1 MIEGDPPV
9 LVNSEFRVIEG
20 LAFGNRNFES
30 MRQLDRCSLLRV
42 RCAHRSSRRFAE
54 LHGGCRR
61 AAKRSATMRLGRG
74 VGMSCVAFLIIVLA
88 SVGGAGAI
96 DLRYSLFHTKTD
108 AFAIAEDKW
117 MEAVT
122 KRTEGRVKFKPAYA
136 GTLFTITEA
145 FDAVQSGA
153 VEVALVAAG
162 VLSGKVT
169 DVSPFEPLGAY
180 AEGPRFAEMMKQAD
194 PILEGIF
201 AQHGVVYLWS
211 QGAPAVINMCR
222 GKHTKTPADYKGLKL
237 RTAGRWQAFQM
248 RALGA
253 SPIVL
258 DPGSQY
264 QALQT
269 GTIDCAL
276 AVNNLAL
283 SFKLHE
289 PAKFITQYGMPVN
302 LTITLINSK
311 VWESISPEDRKVI
324 RDISRETT
332 LGSMLPMMEAQTAAA
347 AKMKEQGANI
357 YYLTDAEKK
366 LFQEASKGVYDE
378 IRKGVGEAGKKL
390 LDLMAPY
397 R

>member
-1 MIEGDPPV
+1 MV
-9 LVNSEFRVIEG
+9 
-20 LAFGNRNFES
+20 
-30 MRQLDRCSLLRV
+30 
-42 RCAHRSSRRFAE
+42 
-54 LHGGCRR
+54 R
-61 AAKRSATMRLGRG
+61 AAL
-74 VGMSCVAFLIIVLA
+74 LA
-88 SVGGAGAI
+88 LAGILAAAAPAAAV

-122 KRTEGRVKFKPAYA
+122 RRTDGRIKFKPAYA
-136 GTLFTITEA
+136 GSLFTLTEA

-153 VEVALVAAG
+153 VDVALVAVS
-162 VLSGKVT
+162 VLSGKIP

-180 AEGPRFAEMMKQAD
+180 SEGPRFAEMMREAE
-194 PILEGIF
+194 PILESIF
-201 AQHGVVYLWS
+201 TQHKVVYLWS
-211 QGAPAVINMCR
+211 QGAPSVINVCR
-222 GKHTKTPADYKGLKL
+222 NKHTKLPADYKGLKL
-237 RTAGRWQAFQM
+237 RTAGRWQGFQM

-302 LTITLINSK
+302 LTITLMTPK
-311 VWESISPEDRKVI
+311 VFEGLSAEDRKTLREV
-324 RDISRETT
+324 SREITM
-332 LGSMLPMMEAQTAAA
+332 GSMLPMMEAQNAAA

-357 YYLTDAEKK
+357 YYLTDAEQKI
-366 LFQEASKGVYDE
+366 FQETSRGVYDE
-378 IRKGVGEAGKKL
+378 IRKAVGEPGRKL
-390 LDLMAPY
+390 LDLMSRY

>member
-1 MIEGDPPV
+1 
-9 LVNSEFRVIEG
+9 
-20 LAFGNRNFES
+20 
-30 MRQLDRCSLLRV
+30 MRTLGSRV
-42 RCAHRSSRRFAE
+42 RA
-54 LHGGCRR
+54 G
-61 AAKRSATMRLGRG
+61 AAVIA
-74 VGMSCVAFLIIVLA
+74 LIAVLA
-88 SVGGAGAI
+88 SSGPAAAI

-122 KRTEGRVKFKPAYA
+122 RRTDGRIKFKPAYS
-136 GTLFTITEA
+136 GTLFTLTEV
-145 FDAVQSGA
+145 FDAVQTGA
-153 VEVALVAAG
+153 VDTALVAAS
-162 VLSGKVT
+162 VLSGKLP
-169 DVSPFEPLGAY
+169 DVGAFEPLGAY
-180 AEGPRFAEMMKQAD
+180 SGERFAEMMKGAE

-201 AQHGVVYLWS
+201 AAQKVVYLWA
-211 QGAPAVINMCR
+211 QGAPGVINVCR
-222 GKHTKTPADYKGLKL
+222 NRHTKVPADYKGLKL
-237 RTAGRWQAFQM
+237 RAAGRWQAFQM
-248 RALGA
+248 RAMGA

-302 LTITLINSK
+302 LTMTIMNPK
-311 VWESISPEDRKVI
+311 VFESLPPEDRKILLEV
-324 RDISRETT
+324 SRETT
-332 LGSMLPMMEAQTAAA
+332 AGSMGPMMEAQNAAA
-347 AKMKEQGANI
+347 AKLKEGGANH

-366 LFQEASKGVYDE
+366 IFQEASRPVYEE
-378 IRKGVGEAGKKL
+378 IRKAVGEAGKKL